1 MLRRHPHVAAAWQ
14 DLLGG
19 RDSDRFRELVR
30 VRARCICHPS
40 GEHHGWDRLYSLCL
54 PGASPRNP
62 ASVPPILNS
71 IRAIPERD
79 HLDDPTAFPS
89 SLTAPPRLSLAS
101 PQTNYKFQY
110 DDTFV
115 YENPLC
121 SYLTADEL
129 VVKTTSGSLFVTTHI
144 DHKKVY
150 REPAA
155 NEAACPT
162 DSNQV
167 VATDSNSD
175 TVTSNHNVLST
186 SSDGFSFAN
195 GICKYT
201 QNTNLFPVGVEA
213 VNMELLHEFT
223 TLSDIYGD
231 VNPKT
236 FIRRKG
242 DDTDRKVIAA
252 GEAIKL
258 SVGDLLEI
266 AGVDLDKPFDEQPSG
281 WNPPTGLQGRGTSAG
296 AYPYPRLTGT
306 RLSINIQYYNYNLD
320 DTSGFGEMG
329 TPEVYAI
336 VEVEAKVT
344 WTSRGQDVRYRAPS
358 WNWNSPVNPTTG
370 QPEGGFDDMYV
381 YGLNIDVSATGNVAA
396 FNFQLFV
403 QTIVSGLVFLGV
415 AKTVCDFVAINLLG
429 VKSKLYKTFI
439 QEEVDLER
447 ECARYAIQALVA
459 TEFFRKKDEDGS
471 GNLDLNEV
479 QEMLRGAF
487 TAAADDTPEEDDPS
501 NLTNTEISALALYI
515 LRTADEDRA
524 KNRLLGE
531 EKGLSELAGS
541 SISLREFINMFTGDT
556 VNIPVLKDIVNLT
569 DLDEQVASY
578 EEETGGK
585 LAV

>member
-1 MLRRHPHVAAAWQ
+1 MNMPPFRRTPWLGPSLLPVPPWCVAAQ
-14 DLLGG
+14 P
-19 RDSDRFRELVR
+19 RFR
-30 VRARCICHPS
+30 
-40 GEHHGWDRLYSLCL
+40 
-54 PGASPRNP
+54 
-62 ASVPPILNS
+62 PPILNS

-79 HLDDPTAFPS
+79 HLDDPTASPS

-201 QNTNLFPVGVEA
+201 QNTNLFPLRQA

-320 DTSGFGEMG
+320 DTFRLRRDGHARGVRHRRGGGEG
-329 TPEVYAI
+329 
-336 VEVEAKVT
+336 
-344 WTSRGQDVRYRAPS
+344 D
-358 WNWNSPVNPTTG
+358 
-370 QPEGGFDDMYV
+370 
-381 YGLNIDVSATGNVAA
+381 
-396 FNFQLFV
+396 
-403 QTIVSGLVFLGV
+403 
-415 AKTVCDFVAINLLG
+415 
-429 VKSKLYKTFI
+429 
-439 QEEVDLER
+439 VDL
-447 ECARYAIQALVA
+447 ARPGRQVPSPLLELELPRQPHHRPARGW
-459 TEFFRKKDEDGS
+459 FRRH
-471 GNLDLNEV
+471 V
-479 QEMLRGAF
+479 RLR
-487 TAAADDTPEEDDPS
+487 S
-501 NLTNTEISALALYI
+501 QHRC
-515 LRTADEDRA
+515 LRHR
-524 KNRLLGE
+524 
-531 EKGLSELAGS
+531 
-541 SISLREFINMFTGDT
+541 
-556 VNIPVLKDIVNLT
+556 
-569 DLDEQVASY
+569 
-578 EEETGGK
+578 
-585 LAV
+585 